1 MRRTEGIPR
10 ARHGDG
16 AVPKARVISGTVRN
30 DDLIVAG
37 AEICFA
43 VREAS
48 PVRGRRMD
56 CIEAIL
62 GCDWVYDS
70 MLQSSG
76 LMEMELR

>member
-30 DDLIVAG
+30 ADLIVAG
-37 AEICFA
+37 AEICFV
-43 VREAS
+43 VRE
-48 PVRGRRMD
+48 VRVAKGRRMD

-62 GCDWVYDS
+62 VCDWVY
-70 MLQSSG
+70 
-76 LMEMELR
+76 